1 MRPFF
6 VVHIIKREK
15 MPQLTYLFDPLCGWC
30 YGASHGIAQ
39 LAQQHPIR
47 LLPTGLFSQTG
58 RTMSPE
64 FARHAWENDQRIAQ
78 ISGATFSPA
87 YRDNILNQPSAF
99 DSFPA
104 IVALTAVAQTAPEQE
119 LAALQRFQAA
129 RYVRGLDIADYA
141 VLADLLREQ
150 GLPPAADLL
159 HAHST
164 HEHAKQRI
172 AAGQALAQKLGASGV
187 PQVVEQGEQGDRLLP
202 SQMLF
207 QAA

>member
-1 MRPFF
+1 MTT
-6 VVHIIKREK
+6 
-15 MPQLTYLFDPLCGWC
+15 LTYLFDPLCGWC
-30 YGASHGIAQ
+30 YGASQGIAQ
-39 LAQQHPIR
+39 LAQQHPIH
-47 LLPTGLFSQTG
+47 LLPTGLFSQTE
-58 RTMSPE
+58 RIMSPK
-64 FARHAWENDQRIAQ
+64 FARHAWANDQRIAQ

-141 VLADLLREQ
+141 VLADLL
-150 GLPPAADLL
+150 PDS
-159 HAHST
+159 ST
-164 HEHAKQRI
+164 REHAKQRI
-172 AAGQALAQKLGASGV
+172 TAEQALAQKLGASGV